1 MAHSPLG
8 YPQPSQGV
16 SGNLFRAGSTCVSAI
31 PRLSFKQDSLQLD
44 EISYKAMEYVVSTY
58 SEEERAWITQE
69 IPLQRDIYL
78 MIKLK
83 RPGKLIIR
91 QDICDGKKPRVPIR
105 SHKNMDKFYI
115 RMRIIPYNVK
125 IQIFTSSEPK
135 EIKYAYI

>member
-1 MAHSPLG
+1 
-8 YPQPSQGV
+8 
-16 SGNLFRAGSTCVSAI
+16 
-31 PRLSFKQDSLQLD
+31 
-44 EISYKAMEYVVSTY
+44 MEYAVSTY

-83 RPGKLIIR
+83 RPGKLLIR
-91 QDICDGKKPRVPIR
+91 QDKGDGKKPKVPIR
-105 SHKNMDKFYI
+105 AHKNTDKFHL
-115 RMRIIPYNVK
+115 RLQVIPETVK